1 MKATLSDGLTSQYSK
16 KQHRKH
22 GYFVW
27 LKWLVRRSFKEEELE
42 EEELVEEELVEEELV
57 EEELEEEEL
66 EEEEL
71 EEEELEEEELEE
83 EELEEEELEEEDVIL
98 VEKRRRRFNFGSSI
112 PSSNFSRI
120 VNSMNSSY

>member
-42 EEELVEEELVEEELV
+42 EEELV
-57 EEELEEEEL
+57 EEEL

>member
-1 MKATLSDGLTSQYSK
+1 MKATLSAGLTSQYSK

-42 EEELVEEELVEEELV
+42 EEELV
-57 EEELEEEEL
+57 
-66 EEEEL
+66 EEEL

>member
-42 EEELVEEELVEEELV
+42 EEELV
-57 EEELEEEEL
+57 
-66 EEEEL
+66 EEEL

>member
-42 EEELVEEELVEEELV
+42 EEELV